1 METKSTADQSVSMC
15 NACASN
21 GACLDD
27 DFFTVVRVKHRLE
40 NLGRKVGRKEG
51 RVLESYWCE

>member
-51 RVLESYWCE
+51 RVLESY